1 MIELIRADQ
10 YTKMLWKNGA
20 GFTLEI
26 ARSQGEADFEWR
38 ISMADVT
45 TSGPFSLFPNKQRI
59 ISVLEG
65 HGMVLHVD
73 DLPAKKLKQ
82 GDIFAFHGESQV
94 QSELVDGAIRDLNLI
109 YDPAKFHARFQWLN
123 EAAEQVFISSADLI
137 FIFNQSGET
146 QVKVD
151 DHSVQLTAHETL
163 KIERNAGVTSI
174 SFPKKQLKSCY
185 VIELIQR

>member
-26 ARSQGEADFEWR
+26 DRSQGEGAFEWR

-59 ISVLEG
+59 ISVLDG
-65 HGMVLHVD
+65 KGMVLHVD
-73 DLPAKKLKQ
+73 DLPAKTLNQ

-123 EAAEQVFISSADLI
+123 DAAEQAFISSADLI
-137 FIFNQSGET
+137 FIFNQGGET
-146 QVKVD
+146 QINVD
-151 DHSVQLTAHETL
+151 DHSVQLVAHETL
-163 KIERNAGVTSI
+163 KIGKNAGVTSI

>member
-20 GFTLEI
+20 GSTLEI
-26 ARSQGEADFEWR
+26 ARSQGEADFDWR

-59 ISVLEG
+59 ISVLDG
-65 HGMVLHVD
+65 KGLVLHVD
-73 DLPAKKLKQ
+73 DLPAKTLNQ

-94 QSELVDGAIRDLNLI
+94 QSKLIDGVIRDLNLI
-109 YDPAKFHARFQWLN
+109 YDPAKFHARFQRV
-123 EAAEQVFISSADLI
+123 ECTEEQTFLSSADLI
-137 FIFNQSGET
+137 FIFNSGSET
-146 QVKVD
+146 EVNVD
-151 DHSVQLTAHETL
+151 DHSVQLAAHETL

-174 SFPKKQLKSCY
+174 SFLKKQLKSCY

>member
-26 ARSQGEADFEWR
+26 ARSQGEADFDWR

-59 ISVLEG
+59 ITVLDG
-65 HGMVLHVD
+65 QGIGLHVD
-73 DLPAKKLKQ
+73 NLPVKALKQ

-94 QSELVDGAIRDLNLI
+94 QSELFDGAIRDLNLI
-109 YDPAKFHARFQWLN
+109 YDSAKFHARFQRVDGT
-123 EAAEQVFISSADLI
+123 EAQTFLSSADLI
-137 FIFNQSGET
+137 FIFNSGSDIE
-146 QVKVD
+146 VVVEDKVF
-151 DHSVQLTAHETL
+151 LLAAHETL
-163 KIERNAGVTSI
+163 KIEKTTAITSVH
-174 SFPKKQLKSCY
+174 FPQNWAKNCY